1 MDAESPLQRDITR
14 RDVLA
19 GSAVAASGL
28 SGGCV
33 EAINGLFGGS
43 SRQQVSLEIVTVPAD
58 GDSRLTAIANTLV
71 DHLEAVGI
79 STDYLLTPTDQL
91 REKVLMNRDFDIYV
105 GTMPIDRDPDFLR
118 PTFQSAY
125 ANGIGWQN
133 PFGFADQRIDSL
145 LDDQRNQTGEQRRE
159 TIRDVQTDLAGE
171 QPIVPLLTDTAIA
184 AVRRNRFVGWDRVQ
198 ARDPLWLVGLDT
210 VEGQSRNGRLRM
222 TTRDKL
228 ITERVNPLLPTF
240 EEYDA
245 LTAYLYDPLG
255 RYYDGGINPWLAQS
269 WSIDEGAG
277 ELLVELYPDLTWH
290 DGTSLTAEDVQFTYR
305 FLQDM
310 ALGEGETRL
319 PAPRFRS
326 QSSLVDSVEVVDE
339 RTARISVQ
347 GDPST
352 AMHALT
358 APLLPAH
365 VWRSRSNVVD
375 ESAGVTEALTWENPD
390 PVGSGPLVFES
401 RTAEDSLQLV
411 RNDDHPLNRSG
422 TDPNE
427 EFGPLA
433 FETLRFD
440 VAPSDLASLSLLS
453 DGDADA
459 TIPSLGNQV
468 VSNVRDEDDADLVTS
483 PSRTVY
489 HVGFNTRRPQ
499 LRNPQVRRAIARLFD
514 KGFIVDSV
522 FDGHAE
528 PLTTPMVEDEW
539 IPSSLQWDGSD
550 PEVPFAGTDGELDV
564 EQARQYFEDAG
575 LQYTDGGR
583 LVY

>member
-1 MDAESPLQRDITR
+1 MDAESPLQHDITR

-33 EAINGLFGGS
+33 EAVNRFFSSS

-58 GDSRLTAIANTLV
+58 EDSRLTAIANTLV

-91 REKVLMNRDFDIYV
+91 REKVLMDRDFDIYL
-105 GTMPIDRDPDFLR
+105 GTMPVERDPDFLR

-125 ANGIGWQN
+125 SNGIGWQN

-145 LDDQRNQTGEQRRE
+145 LDEQRDQTGEQRRE
-159 TIRDVQTDLAGE
+159 TIRDVQSDLAGE
-171 QPIVPLLTDTAIA
+171 QPITPLLADTAIA

-198 ARDPLWLVGLDT
+198 ARDPLWLVGLNT
-210 VEGQSRNGRLRM
+210 VEGRSRDGRLRM
-222 TTRDKL
+222 TTRDKQL
-228 ITERVNPLLPTF
+228 TERINPLVPTF
-240 EEYDA
+240 NQYDI

-255 RYYDGGINPWLAQS
+255 RHYDGQVNPWLAKS
-269 WSIDEGAG
+269 WSVDDATS

-290 DGTSLTAEDVQFTYR
+290 DGTALTAEDVQFTYR

-310 ALGEGETRL
+310 ALGEGETKL

-339 RTARISVQ
+339 QTVRIAVR
-347 GDPST
+347 GDPTT
-352 AMHALT
+352 ALNTLT
-358 APLLPAH
+358 APLLPEH
-365 VWRSRSNVVD
+365 VWRSRSDVVD
-375 ESAGVTEALTWENPD
+375 ESAGLTEALTWDNPD

-401 RTAEDSLQLV
+401 RTPEESLQLG

-427 EFGPLA
+427 AFGPLA

-459 TIPSLGNQV
+459 TVPSLGNQV
-468 VSNVRDEDDADLVTS
+468 VSNVREADDANLIMS

-514 KGFIVDSV
+514 KEYLVDSV
-522 FDGHAE
+522 FDGHAD
-528 PLTTPMVEDEW
+528 PLTTPMVGDKW
-539 IPSSLQWDGSD
+539 VPPSLRWDGSD
-550 PEVPFAGTDGELDV
+550 PEVPFAGTGGELDV

-575 LQYTDGGR
+575 LQYTDEGR